1 MKRYFLTGMTAI
13 LSGSAA
19 SAHGPGEGYGPGM
32 MMGWGY
38 GMGWFWPI
46 LMIAV
51 SASVIVGII
60 LFIRWVL
67 MSTDKG
73 RASRMDESALDILK
87 KRYARGEIGKEEFES
102 VKKDIS

>member
-1 MKRYFLTGMTAI
+1 MRKLFITTLSAV
-13 LSGSAA
+13 LSGPSAY
-19 SAHGPGEGYGPGM
+19 AHGPGEGFGPGM

-51 SASVIVGII
+51 SVSVVVGVI
-60 LFIRWVL
+60 LLIRWVV

-73 RASRMDESALDILK
+73 RAPRTEESALDILK
-87 KRYARGEIGKEEFES
+87 KRYARGEIGKEDYERI
-102 VKKDIS
+102 KKDIS